1 MQGAGDD
8 VNGVKITG
16 LNEVIAELKKL
27 PSSVDRAPVLEEV
40 SEIFAAR
47 LRAAT
52 PPGYSGKLKDSV
64 IYESSDDG
72 AFVGYEQEVETAG
85 NPALDS
91 VIRPKTKGRSVLKW
105 VSSDELG
112 TVLEETFDAYAAEG
126 VLFMED
132 RLVEQING
140 ST

>member
-1 MQGAGDD
+1 
-8 VNGVKITG
+8 VNGLKVTG

-27 PSSVDRAPVLEEV
+27 PSSIDRALVLDETAD
-40 SEIFAAR
+40 IFAAR

-52 PPGYSGKLKDSV
+52 PSGYSGKLKDSV
-64 IYESSDDG
+64 IYESSEEV
-72 AFVGYEQEVETAG
+72 ASVGYEQEVETAG

-91 VIRPKTKGRSVLKW
+91 VIRPRTQGRSVLKW

-112 TVLEETFDAYAAEG
+112 TVLEETFDAYASEG
-126 VLFMED
+126 VLFMEE

-140 ST
+140 GT

>member
-1 MQGAGDD
+1 M
-8 VNGVKITG
+8 KITG
-16 LNEVIAELKKL
+16 LKEVVAELKKL
-27 PSSVDRAPVLEEV
+27 PTSIDRATVLEEV
-40 SEIFAAR
+40 AEIFAAR

-52 PPGYSGKLKDSV
+52 PKGYSGKLRDSV
-64 IYESSDDG
+64 IYESSDEG

-91 VIRPKTKGRSVLKW
+91 VIRPKTRGRSVLKW

-132 RLVEQING
+132 RLAEQINVG
-140 ST
+140 T